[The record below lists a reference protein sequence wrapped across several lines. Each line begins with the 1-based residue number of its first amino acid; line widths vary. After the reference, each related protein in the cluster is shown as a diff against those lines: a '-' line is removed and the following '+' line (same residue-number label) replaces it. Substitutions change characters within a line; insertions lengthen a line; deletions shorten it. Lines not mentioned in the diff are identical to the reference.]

1 MTTEFKSETT
11 NKNIKQEP
19 NLSMMDPK
27 AKAMAAHSAPCS
39 AFEVRTSS
47 TSAVKEK

>member
-11 NKNIKQEP
+11 NQGIKEDP
-19 NLSMMDPK
+19 NFTMMDPK
-27 AKAMAAHSAPCS
+27 AEKMASHSAPSS

-47 TSAVKEK
+47 TAAVKE